1 MKGYNERTNLYTS
14 RYYASRYYARKYNPG
29 MVIVKV
35 YGGYTAMPASE
46 YNVWRKQ
53 K

>member
-1 MKGYNERTNLYTS
+1 MKGYNEKTNLYT
-14 RYYASRYYARKYNPG
+14 SRYYARKYNPG